1 MLLVAVMA
9 LVYISYLLIL
19 RDLIEVRVR
28 GTVGSLMG
36 SIGLLA
42 RGATVR
48 HLGRVAALSS
58 LTIGRLGRV
67 VSIGRVAWAR
77 VLIAAR
83 SGSRAVALS
92 HAIAGGSAI
101 AGS

>member
-1 MLLVAVMA
+1 MA
-9 LVYISYLLIL
+9 LVYISYLLSL
-19 RDLIEVRVR
+19 GYVVEVRVR

-42 RGATVR
+42 GGATVG

-58 LTIGRLGRV
+58 LTIGRLGRM

-77 VLIAAR
+77 VLIAAL

-92 HAIAGGSAI
+92 HAIAGGRAAI